1 MTELEVILSDLRKH
15 THRTPKSNF
24 FCHRLFMNESIVSEI
39 GNKNGELQLV
49 RLK

>member
-24 FCHRLFMNESIVSEI
+24 FVTDCS
-39 GNKNGELQLV
+39 
-49 RLK
+49 